1 MINLRMIALKLFWV
15 CIMAIMAFGDAM
27 LWNGN
32 KQIRVVSRRGRLR
45 GSASAKMWS
54 CGCDREFYGRDPDA
68 FPVCQKKNIVWGQ
81 KNSLESECKTNKT
94 SRKRKRNQLQTG
106 LFGDSL
112 SWADTLTLAKGLRAS
127 EQCFALY
134 PLSAGKHSYDSWRV
148 EG

>member
-1 MINLRMIALKLFWV
+1 MKREQANPCRVEARKAEGVRFGEDV
-15 CIMAIMAFGDAM
+15 IMRVRQGI
-27 LWNGN
+27 LWQGSGCFSC
-32 KQIRVVSRRGRLR
+32 VSEK
-45 GSASAKMWS
+45 S
-54 CGCDREFYGRDPDA
+54 
-68 FPVCQKKNIVWGQ
+68 IVWGQ

-134 PLSAGKHSYDSWRV
+134 PLSAGKHSYDS
-148 EG
+148 